1 MSAIDASTDLAGNA
15 AGGRKLIAVVHAD
28 MVGYSR
34 LIGLDDGGT
43 LARLRTLRANV
54 IDPSVAEHGGRIV
67 QTGGDSLLILF
78 DSIDG
83 AVRGAVKMQQQIPIL
98 DGDQPPDQAIRF
110 RIGIDIGDVIADGTD
125 FHGDG
130 VIIATR
136 LQAECP
142 PGGICVSRAVYDHIH
157 DRLGLDFEELG
168 RLPLKNIARP
178 IEAFALRTE
187 VVPKRR
193 SLDAREARSLPDKP
207 SIAVLAFTNMSG
219 DTEQEYFSDG
229 IADDIITELSRSR
242 SLFVIARSSSF
253 TYKGRAVDVKLI
265 ARELGVRYV
274 LEGGLRRSG
283 DRVRLTAQLI
293 DAENNGHIWA
303 ERYDSAL
310 EDVFAVQDEIT
321 AAIVA
326 AVQPAV
332 ADAELRR
339 ALRKPAESLAAWE
352 MYQRGLWHYYKATEV
367 ENDKAREL
375 FQRAIA
381 IDPTFALAHAALA
394 HADFFVGWLFKSA
407 ERDKWITQGFEHAR
421 SSIRLDPSEA
431 MGHAILAIGMITSG
445 DHEGSMKAGAEAVRL
460 CPGNAFVNAAYGSTL
475 GYTGHHASAIRFLE
489 RAMLLSPLDPMRW
502 LWTLWMA
509 VSYFNM
515 EDYEK
520 ALR

>member
-1 MSAIDASTDLAGNA
+1 
-15 AGGRKLIAVVHAD
+15 

-43 LARLRTLRANV
+43 LSPPEALRAQRNR
-54 IDPSVAEHGGRIV
+54 SVGRTSTAGV
-67 QTGGDSLLILF
+67 FSDGGDSLLILF

-168 RLPLKNIARP
+168 QLPLKNIARP

-219 DTEQEYFSDG
+219 DTEQEYLSDG

-265 ARELGVRYV
+265 ARELGGEICAGR
-274 LEGGLRRSG
+274 
-283 DRVRLTAQLI
+283 RLTP
-293 DAENNGHIWA
+293 EW
-303 ERYDSAL
+303 RPSAPHC
-310 EDVFAVQDEIT
+310 T
-321 AAIVA
+321 A
-326 AVQPAV
+326 
-332 ADAELRR
+332 
-339 ALRKPAESLAAWE
+339 
-352 MYQRGLWHYYKATEV
+352 Y
-367 ENDKAREL
+367 
-375 FQRAIA
+375 
-381 IDPTFALAHAALA
+381 
-394 HADFFVGWLFKSA
+394 
-407 ERDKWITQGFEHAR
+407 
-421 SSIRLDPSEA
+421 
-431 MGHAILAIGMITSG
+431 
-445 DHEGSMKAGAEAVRL
+445 
-460 CPGNAFVNAAYGSTL
+460 
-475 GYTGHHASAIRFLE
+475 
-489 RAMLLSPLDPMRW
+489 
-502 LWTLWMA
+502 
-509 VSYFNM
+509 
-515 EDYEK
+515 
-520 ALR
+520 